1 MGGWGVPPVD
11 ERRVS
16 RGLLSRRPELAGH
29 PAHGVGLQ
37 GIDGEGNF
45 LDQMAGAALES
56 TLLKATFA
64 WRDPSQSHPVLA
76 GRTRW
81 PLSNRN
87 AHHPVSR
94 ANDRR
99 GWEFWSVRFPTFS
112 DKNLAQFL
120 RGGNHSKK
128 SELVPQVTVGCVTG
142 TALALKPPYPRRGG
156 SCLFG
161 CSKPELSR
169 FPVAPLG

>member
-56 TLLKATFA
+56 RLLKATFA

-76 GRTRW
+76 GRTRS
-81 PLSNRN
+81 PLSTRN
-87 AHHPVSR
+87 AHHPVTR
-94 ANDRR
+94 ANATR
-99 GWEFWSVRFPTFS
+99 GVRSCRVGFPTFG
-112 DKNLAQFL
+112 DRNL
-120 RGGNHSKK
+120 
-128 SELVPQVTVGCVTG
+128 
-142 TALALKPPYPRRGG
+142 
-156 SCLFG
+156 
-161 CSKPELSR
+161 
-169 FPVAPLG
+169 

>member
-120 RGGNHSKK
+120 RAGNHSKK
-128 SELVPQVTVGCVTG
+128 SELVPQVTGWMRDRHG
-142 TALALKPPYPRRGG
+142 LGPEAPYPRRAG

>member
-87 AHHPVSR
+87 AHHQYP
-94 ANDRR
+94 
-99 GWEFWSVRFPTFS
+99 EPTI
-112 DKNLAQFL
+112 
-120 RGGNHSKK
+120 GVVGN
-128 SELVPQVTVGCVTG
+128 
-142 TALALKPPYPRRGG
+142 
-156 SCLFG
+156 FG
-161 CSKPELSR
+161 LYAFRLSR
-169 FPVAPLG
+169 TKIWHNS

>member
-120 RGGNHSKK
+120 NGG
-128 SELVPQVTVGCVTG
+128 EPQQKIRISSTG
-142 TALALKPPYPRRGG
+142 HGWMRDRHGLG
-156 SCLFG
+156 
-161 CSKPELSR
+161 PE
-169 FPVAPLG
+169 APLSPKGRVVLVWVQQT